1 MRAVLSAAEVKS
13 RFASALRVAEDGGIV
28 EITRYG
34 KPVAALVNVG
44 ELEELDRLRAA
55 SPRDG
60 LAGLAGLWKDGEEF
74 AAELERVAA
83 ARTPP
88 RRLPELDEMD

>member
-1 MRAVLSAAEVKS
+1 MRAILSAAEAKS
-13 RFASALRVAEDGGIV
+13 RFASALRVAEDGGVV

-34 KPVAALVNVG
+34 KPIAALVSVG
-44 ELEELDRLRAA
+44 ELEELERLRSA

-60 LAGLAGLWKDGEEF
+60 LAGLAGLWDDGTEF

-88 RRLPELDEMD
+88 RALEDLERID